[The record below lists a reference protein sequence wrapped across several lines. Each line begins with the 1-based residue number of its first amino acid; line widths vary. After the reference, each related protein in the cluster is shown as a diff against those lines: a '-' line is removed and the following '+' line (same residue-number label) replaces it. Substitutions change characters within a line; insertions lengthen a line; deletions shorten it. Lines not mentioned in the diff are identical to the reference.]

1 MMFERTAFDVPSH
14 ATVVVVVSV
23 APRPGGSRRRPTTRP
38 RAAAMPVPRD
48 DRDAARASRSS
59 ARASRSSARAS
70 DGSPRIVV
78 PRAEASPP
86 PPHTRRAASSGRRP
100 VPRAALALVLALACA
115 LAPSDRAPVLASAAP
130 AEEPADPAGDTVA
143 VVFVTAR
150 DGANL
155 TACRRGLVS
164 SLVASSR
171 RASEPESSS
180 ADADASSSSSF
191 SSSSSSSALHSVFV
205 LHGGNATGASP
216 QFPPSSS
223 GPPPGVRLIAQR
235 DVARTLPARLRCDCG
250 RGNGGT
256 PFQFMQWLA
265 DSDHA
270 FGWYVEEDV
279 VFTGDWTRIF
289 RLRVEEERDSSEER
303 PLALGHPPEQQQ
315 HPSDEQRPPSFDF
328 DSDSDSSSAPS
339 PPFSGPADL
348 VAHVTRVESA
358 WKKRCVMPGRAGCA
372 NVDTGHMHK
381 TWWPVLGISRN
392 LAKRLMDAIAEP
404 NGANGHQETI
414 TYAFCDRTAGPK
426 PARSEE
432 EAEAEEAEEDGT
444 SAKSPEV
451 RSKSVRTSGPEGDGA
466 SSRQSAG
473 FFCRHR
479 PLPASL
485 LGAYHLGHWG
495 RFMKPRDHATFT
507 GVGLTWGAN
516 LRANALYHPLKCEA
530 DGGIGRLAALM
541 AEARGDLDKAA
552 DEATG
557 GRGIREAYFERWAA
571 SGNASSGTA
580 VMVPKRRE
588 TAAEGAEG
596 AEGGERA
603 RERAEERERRATK
616 HGRPFARPVNGPKPK
631 KKTPP
636 APAEEKAEAKAE
648 AGNEP
653 PPTPRSGRGGTRE
666 RGGPGDE
673 TERAGSAETR

>member
-130 AEEPADPAGDTVA
+130 AEKPADAAGDTVA

-164 SLVASSR
+164 ALVASSR

-180 ADADASSSSSF
+180 ANADASSSSDAAASS

-223 GPPPGVRLIAQR
+223 GSPPGVRLIAQR

-279 VFTGDWTRIF
+279 VFTGDWSQIF
-289 RLRVEEERDSSEER
+289 RLRVEERDSSEER
-303 PLALGHPPEQQQ
+303 PLALGQPEQQ
-315 HPSDEQRPPSFDF
+315 HPSEEHPPSF

-381 TWWPVLGISRN
+381 TWWPVLGISRD

-426 PARSEE
+426 PARAEE
-432 EAEAEEAEEDGT
+432 EAEAEDGT

-541 AEARGDLDKAA
+541 AEARGDLDAAA

-557 GRGIREAYFERWAA
+557 GGPSARRT
-571 SGNASSGTA
+571 SSG
-580 VMVPKRRE
+580 
-588 TAAEGAEG
+588 G
-596 AEGGERA
+596 
-603 RERAEERERRATK
+603 RRA
-616 HGRPFARPVNGPKPK
+616 
-631 KKTPP
+631 
-636 APAEEKAEAKAE
+636 
-648 AGNEP
+648 
-653 PPTPRSGRGGTRE
+653 GTC
-666 RGGPGDE
+666 
-673 TERAGSAETR
+673 RAGRR

>member
-130 AEEPADPAGDTVA
+130 AEKPADAAGDTVA

-164 SLVASSR
+164 ALVASSR

-180 ADADASSSSSF
+180 ANADASSSSDAAASS

-223 GPPPGVRLIAQR
+223 GSPPGVRLIAQR

-279 VFTGDWTRIF
+279 VFTGDWSQIF
-289 RLRVEEERDSSEER
+289 RLRVEERDSSEER
-303 PLALGHPPEQQQ
+303 PLALGQPEQQ
-315 HPSDEQRPPSFDF
+315 HPSEEHPPSF

-381 TWWPVLGISRN
+381 TWWPVLGISRD

-426 PARSEE
+426 PARAEE
-432 EAEAEEAEEDGT
+432 EAEAEDGT

-541 AEARGDLDKAA
+541 AEARGDLDAAA

-557 GRGIREAYFERWAA
+557 GGHPRGVLRAVGGERERVERDGGDGAEE
-571 SGNASSGTA
+571 
-580 VMVPKRRE
+580 KRDGGGCCRGGR
-588 TAAEGAEG
+588 TRARTRGGEGAEG
-596 AEGGERA
+596 DETRAAVRAAGERTQAEKKNAPGPGGGEGRGEGRGGERA
-603 RERAEERERRATK
+603 ADAAAIGT
-616 HGRPFARPVNGPKPK
+616 
-631 KKTPP
+631 
-636 APAEEKAEAKAE
+636 
-648 AGNEP
+648 
-653 PPTPRSGRGGTRE
+653 GG
-666 RGGPGDE
+666 D
-673 TERAGSAETR
+673 A